1 MKKILLFALV
11 LLTAT
16 AYSQS
21 IDCQLVVTQN
31 DLVVDGNLQ
40 VAITVKGN
48 SLGTPNT
55 LNGAT
60 FDIQFDTT
68 KLYTPTSLA
77 GVAGITSWN
86 SGITSTAYTRSAS
99 RIINSGVTYLRIG
112 PAGNNVNA
120 NFDGTPAGWD
130 IPATYDTVAKVTFKI
145 KDNTVTTDLSVRV
158 ATYIVTVFSTHN
170 NDDGSG
176 GFLSPTLNAVTNLT
190 GVSLPVQISS
200 FAAAM
205 DYRNARL
212 SWSTATETNNHG
224 FEVER
229 RAVGGNGA
237 WAKVGFV
244 PGAGTSTSPRE
255 YSYVDANLPPG
266 RYAYQLKQVDTDG
279 KYSYSGSVEIEVGV
293 AAREFA
299 LTDAFP
305 NPFNPATTIEFS
317 VPNDGHATLKV
328 FNVLGQEVATL
339 FNGIA
344 TAGRFNQAR
353 FDASNLPTGLYF
365 SRLEFDGKSMMK
377 KMMLT
382 K

>member
-1 MKKILLFALV
+1 MKKLLILALV
-11 LLTAT
+11 LLTTA

-21 IDCQLVVTQN
+21 IDAQLVVTRN
-31 DLVVDGNLQ
+31 DEVVDGSLQ

-48 SLGTPNT
+48 SLGVPNT
-55 LNGAT
+55 LNSAT
-60 FDIQFDTT
+60 FDIEFDTT
-68 KLYTPTSLA
+68 KLFTPTTLA
-77 GVAGITSWN
+77 GVAGITQWN
-86 SGITSTAYTRSAS
+86 TGITSAAYSRSAS
-99 RIINSGVTYLRIG
+99 RIINSGVTYLRLG

-145 KDNTVTTDLSVRV
+145 KDAATTTDISVRV
-158 ATYIVTVFSTHN
+158 ATYACKVFSTHN
-170 NDDGSG
+170 NEDGSG
-176 GFLSPTLNAVTNLT
+176 GFLSPTLNPVTNLT
-190 GVSLPVQISS
+190 GVSLPVQLSS

-224 FEVER
+224 FEIER

-244 PGAGTSTSPRE
+244 AGAGTSTSPRE
-255 YSYVDANLPPG
+255 YSYVDANVRPG
-266 RYAYQLKQVDTDG
+266 RYAYQLKQIDTDG
-279 KYSYSGSVEIEVGV
+279 KYSYSGSVEIEVGA

-299 LTDAFP
+299 LTEAFP

-353 FDASNLPTGLYF
+353 FDASSLPTGLYF

-377 KMMLT
+377 KLMLT

>member
-1 MKKILLFALV
+1 
-11 LLTAT
+11 LTAT
-16 AYSQS
+16 AFSQS
-21 IDCQLVVTQN
+21 IDCKLVVTQN
-31 DLVVDGNLQ
+31 DEVLDGVFQ
-40 VAITVKGN
+40 VAIAIKGN

-77 GVAGITSWN
+77 GVAGITQWN
-86 SGITSTAYTRSAS
+86 TGITATAYTRSAS
-99 RIINSGVTYLRIG
+99 RIINSGVTYIRIG

-130 IPATYDTVAKVTFKI
+130 VPATYDTVAKVTFKI
-145 KDNTVTTDLSVRV
+145 KDATTTTDLSVRV
-158 ATYIVTVFSTHN
+158 ATYIVTLFSTHN
-170 NDDGSG
+170 NEDGSG
-176 GFLSPTLNAVTNLT
+176 GFLSPTLNPVTNLV
-190 GVSLPVQISS
+190 GVALPVQISS
-200 FAAAM
+200 FAAVM

-212 SWSTATETNNHG
+212 SWSTASETNNHG
-224 FEVER
+224 FEIER
-229 RAVGGNGA
+229 RPVGGNGT

-255 YSYVDANLPPG
+255 YSYVDANVPPG
-266 RYAYQLKQVDTDG
+266 RYAYQLKQIDTDG
-279 KYSYSGSVEIEVGV
+279 KFTYSGSVEIEIGV
-293 AAREFA
+293 AARELA

-317 VPNDGHATLKV
+317 VPNDGRATLKV

-339 FNGIA
+339 FDGIA

-353 FDASNLPTGLYF
+353 FDATSLPTGLYF

-377 KMMLT
+377 KLLLT